1 MLNIQKTVVTGS
13 AVVAIGAVWN
23 AKSMA
28 QEKSSAG
35 IVAVFDHEKLDA
47 SFAKA
52 FSNGGSNLLWSRRE
66 SPKAACKPEGCSD
79 KDYTAVVYVLSG
91 TGTLLIGGR
100 PRPRR
105 LKVWRPINPRRRI
118 ASYQQRGCVYH
129 ASRHYPLV

>member
-13 AVVAIGAVWN
+13 AVVAIGAARN

-52 FSNGGSNLLWSRRE
+52 FSNGGSNLLWSHT
-66 SPKAACKPEGCSD
+66 SSK
-79 KDYTAVVYVLSG
+79 G
-91 TGTLLIGGR
+91 TYNVDTHS
-100 PRPRR
+100 
-105 LKVWRPINPRRRI
+105 RRRRANLRDAAI
-118 ASYQQRGCVYH
+118 EATLPSCT
-129 ASRHYPLV
+129 L